1 MSKQARGDKT
11 VEQLL
16 DTALALVKEHGVSQL
31 AVQQLS
37 ARSGV
42 SMGSLYHHFG
52 SRDGVVFALYRR
64 SLEHMLGSITAVVLE
79 HRSAR
84 AGVRALVK
92 AYLAWIAANPDEARV
107 IYGVAEADLS
117 AAHRA
122 EVNALGERLV
132 APLAAWLAPHAAAGR
147 VIAIAPGLIEIL
159 LIGPAAE
166 AARRILAGAPG
177 YGFEEATAVLPDAAW
192 RSVRSY
198 P

>member
-16 DTALALVKEHGVSQL
+16 DTALALVREHGVSQL
-31 AVQQLS
+31 TVKQLS

-64 SLEHMLGSITAVVLE
+64 SLERMLGEISSAVLD
-79 HRSAR
+79 HHSPR

-92 AYLAWIAANPDEARV
+92 AYLAWVAAHHDEARV
-107 IYGVAEADLS
+107 IYGVTEADLS
-117 AAHRA
+117 ASHRA
-122 EVNALGERLV
+122 EINALGGRLV
-132 APLAAWLAPHAAAGR
+132 APLNAWLAPHVENGR
-147 VIAIAPGLIEIL
+147 VIAVAPGLLEIM

-177 YGFEEATAVLPDAAW
+177 FGFDEAMAVLPDAAW
-192 RSVRSY
+192 RAVRGY
-198 P
+198 T

>member
-16 DTALALVKEHGVSQL
+16 DTALALVREHGVSHL
-31 AVQQLS
+31 TVQQLS

-64 SLEHMLGSITAVVLE
+64 SLERMLGDISGAVLE
-79 HRSAR
+79 HRSPR

-92 AYLAWIAANPDEARV
+92 AYLAWVAAHRDEARV
-107 IYGVAEADLS
+107 IYGVTEAELS

-122 EVNALGERLV
+122 EIDALGARVV
-132 APLAAWLAPHAAAGR
+132 APLTAWLEPHVESGR
-147 VIAIAPGLIEIL
+147 ILTLAPGLLEIM

-166 AARRILAGAPG
+166 AARRILSGAPG
-177 YGFEEATAVLPDAAW
+177 FGFDEAMAVLPDAAW
-192 RSVRSY
+192 RAVRGY
-198 P
+198 T

>member
-16 DTALALVKEHGVSQL
+16 DAALALVREHGVSRL
-31 AVQQLS
+31 AVQELS

-64 SLEHMLGSITAVVLE
+64 SLERMLGEISGAVLE

-92 AYLAWIAANPDEARV
+92 GYLAWVAAHPDEARV

-117 AAHRA
+117 AGHRA
-122 EVNALGERLV
+122 EVNALGARLV
-132 APLAAWLAPHAAAGR
+132 APLVAWLAPHAAAGR
-147 VIAIAPGLIEIL
+147 VIAAAPGLFEVM

-166 AARRILAGAPG
+166 AARRILAGDQG
-177 YGFEEATAVLPDAAW
+177 YGFEEAMAILPDAAW
-192 RSVRSY
+192 RAIRSY